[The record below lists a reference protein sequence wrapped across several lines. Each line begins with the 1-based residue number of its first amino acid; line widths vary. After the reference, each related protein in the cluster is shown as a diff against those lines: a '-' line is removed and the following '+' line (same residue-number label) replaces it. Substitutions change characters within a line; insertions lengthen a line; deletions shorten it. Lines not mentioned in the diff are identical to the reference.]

1 MTLVRPGKMTEEAKE
16 KKHVK
21 IKMSIPQT
29 IGVNVLTK
37 IGDQH
42 DEKRKVMG
50 GYRRKGGK
58 AANHRSRG
66 DNKKGETQWMR

>member
-50 GYRRKGGK
+50 G
-58 AANHRSRG
+58 
-66 DNKKGETQWMR
+66 